1 MKFVHLVKIND
12 PLNPLIEPMTRE
24 QVWSGLVLR
33 AEDPQTFMPH
43 LVSARIVARSEHCV
57 ARELDFGSFK
67 VRDRVTLEPM
77 KRITI
82 ATEAGVDRA
91 AGSLTVT
98 IEEPGA
104 EQLQLRFE
112 YDLMRVHQ
120 DDAAS
125 EAMYDQFIK
134 SAYMEADIDCV
145 RIIRQCAARA
155 N

>member
-33 AEDPQTFMPH
+33 VEQPQTFMPH
-43 LVSARIVARSEHCV
+43 LVGARIVARTDHCV

-77 KRITI
+77 KRIVI
-82 ATEAGVDRA
+82 STEAGEDRA
-91 AGSLTVT
+91 AGSLTMT

-112 YDLMRVHQ
+112 YDLARVRQ
-120 DDAAS
+120 DDAAY
-125 EAMYDQFIK
+125 EAMYDRFIK

-145 RIIRQCAARA
+145 RIIRQRAAM
-155 N
+155 